1 MDSEGPVTSM
11 NQFRVFR
18 RCGEIFSEFK
28 YPQSSDTFVAV
39 SLDVDLALELL
50 ILGLLLW
57 LIYTRSR
64 EEDVADA
71 VDEPDYVGRFKELG
85 ADALLEVIE
94 KRKATVE
101 EVVLEDLPLDEIKA
115 LNEDILAKFD
125 ELETL
130 KTELTTDNEKTRD
143 TTRGLSRAM
152 SAGIGERGRWGES
165 TFEAILKM
173 SGLVENVNYFDNLVL
188 TKSKTGPKARP
199 DFVVKIT
206 DGSAV
211 AVDAKGLVGPLVK
224 MYDDA
229 MELDDP
235 KNRDA
240 AFKDI
245 ADNIWGA
252 VKGIS
257 DRDYPTCLREHFGHQ
272 GPSFTIVFIPASH
285 VLEMAYKNDKGHDVG
300 GRKKVPLQEAAYL
313 RGVLLASPT
322 MVMALLSMIRDE
334 WAAYQVDQKTEE
346 IKDLAAEMYERH
358 ILFGDRLAG
367 IGKGLKD
374 ANKKYADAVTTYQG
388 RRGIRNTGQKMIDY
402 GIKATAG
409 GKELPDLLDM
419 PDSAKVPDVED
430 LPPIPSEDE

>member
-1 MDSEGPVTSM
+1 MEV
-11 NQFRVFR
+11 
-18 RCGEIFSEFK
+18 E
-28 YPQSSDTFVAV
+28 
-39 SLDVDLALELL
+39 LALELL

-57 LIYTRSR
+57 LVYTRSR
-64 EEDVADA
+64 EEEVEDV
-71 VDEPDYVGRFKELG
+71 VDDPDYVGRFKELG

-101 EVVLEDLPLDEIKA
+101 EVVLEDLPLDEIRS
-115 LNEDILAKFD
+115 LNEEILEKFG

-130 KTELTTDNEKTRD
+130 KAELTADNEKTRD

-173 SGLVENVNYFDNLVL
+173 SGLVEDVNYYDNLVL
-188 TKSKTGPKARP
+188 TKSTTNPKARP
-199 DFVVKIT
+199 DFVVQIT
-206 DGSAV
+206 DGSTV
-211 AVDAKGLVGPLVK
+211 AVDAKGLLGPLVK

-257 DRDYPTCLREHFGHQ
+257 DRDYPTCLKEHFGHQ

-285 VLEMAYKNDKGHDVG
+285 VLEMAYKNDKGHAVES
-300 GRKKVPLQEAAYL
+300 RKKVPLQEAAYL
-313 RGVLLASPT
+313 KGVLLASPT

-334 WAAYQVDQKTEE
+334 WAAYQVDRKTEE
-346 IKDLAAEMYERH
+346 IKALTVEMYERH
-358 ILFGDRLAG
+358 ILFGNRLAG
-367 IGKGLKD
+367 VGKGLKD
-374 ANKKYADAVTTYQG
+374 ANQKYADAVTTFQG
-388 RRGIRNTGQKMIDY
+388 KQGIKNTGQKMIDY
-402 GIKATAG
+402 GIKASAG
-409 GKELPDLLDM
+409 GKELKELPDISDFAN
-419 PDSAKVPDVED
+419 PDDVED
-430 LPPIPSEDE
+430 LTELPSEDG

>member
-1 MDSEGPVTSM
+1 VEV
-11 NQFRVFR
+11 
-18 RCGEIFSEFK
+18 E
-28 YPQSSDTFVAV
+28 
-39 SLDVDLALELL
+39 LALELL

-57 LIYTRSR
+57 LVYTRSR
-64 EEDVADA
+64 EEEVEDV
-71 VDEPDYVGRFKELG
+71 VDDPDYVERFKELAPG
-85 ADALLEVIE
+85 ALFEVLKLNKSE
-94 KRKATVE
+94 VE
-101 EVVLEDLPLDEIKA
+101 EVVLADLPLEEIK
-115 LNEDILAKFD
+115 ILSTEILEKFG
-125 ELETL
+125 ELEAL
-130 KTELTTDNEKTRD
+130 KTELTADNEKTRD

-173 SGLVENVNYFDNLVL
+173 SGLVEDVNYYDNLVL
-188 TKSKTGPKARP
+188 TKSTTNPKARP
-199 DFVVKIT
+199 DFVIQIT

-257 DRDYPTCLREHFGHQ
+257 DRDYPTCLKEHFGHQ

-285 VLEMAYKNDKGHDVG
+285 VLEMAYKNDKGHHVRS
-300 GRKKVPLQEAAYL
+300 RKKVPLQEAAYL
-313 RGVLLASPT
+313 KGVLLASPT

-334 WAAYQVDQKTEE
+334 WTAYQVDQKTEE
-346 IKDLAAEMYERH
+346 IKALAVDMYEKH

-374 ANKKYADAVTTYQG
+374 ANQKYVDAVTTYQG
-388 RRGIRNTGQKMIDY
+388 KQGIKNTGQKMIDY
-402 GIKATAG
+402 GIKAAAG
-409 GKELPDLLDM
+409 GKELKELPDISNLTN
-419 PDSAKVPDVED
+419 PDDVED

>member
-1 MDSEGPVTSM
+1 MEV
-11 NQFRVFR
+11 
-18 RCGEIFSEFK
+18 E
-28 YPQSSDTFVAV
+28 
-39 SLDVDLALELL
+39 LALELL

-57 LIYTRSR
+57 LVYTRSR
-64 EEDVADA
+64 EEDVEDV
-71 VDEPDYVGRFKELG
+71 VDDPDYVERFKELAPG
-85 ADALLEVIE
+85 ALFEVLKLNKSE
-94 KRKATVE
+94 VE
-101 EVVLEDLPLDEIKA
+101 EVVLADLPLEEIK
-115 LNEDILAKFD
+115 ILSTEILEKFG
-125 ELETL
+125 ELEAL
-130 KTELTTDNEKTRD
+130 KTELTADNEKTRD

-173 SGLVENVNYFDNLVL
+173 SGLVEDVNYYDNLVL
-188 TKSKTGPKARP
+188 TKSTTNPKARP
-199 DFVVKIT
+199 DFVIQIT

-257 DRDYPTCLREHFGHQ
+257 DRDYPTCLKEHFGHQ

-285 VLEMAYKNDKGHDVG
+285 VLEMAYKNDKGHHVRS
-300 GRKKVPLQEAAYL
+300 RKKVPLQEAAYL
-313 RGVLLASPT
+313 KGVLLASPT

-334 WAAYQVDQKTEE
+334 WTAYQVDQKTEE
-346 IKDLAAEMYERH
+346 IKALAVDMYEKH

-374 ANKKYADAVTTYQG
+374 ANQKYVDAVTTYQG
-388 RRGIRNTGQKMIDY
+388 KQGIKNTGQKMIDY
-402 GIKATAG
+402 GIKAAAG
-409 GKELPDLLDM
+409 GKELKELPDISNLTN
-419 PDSAKVPDVED
+419 PDDVED

>member
-1 MDSEGPVTSM
+1 MKYS
-11 NQFRVFR
+11 QFHD
-18 RCGEIFSEFK
+18 II
-28 YPQSSDTFVAV
+28 VAV
-39 SLDVDLALELL
+39 PVEVELALELL

-57 LIYTRSR
+57 LVYTRSR
-64 EEDVADA
+64 EEEVEDV
-71 VDEPDYVGRFKELG
+71 VDDPDYVERFKELAPG
-85 ADALLEVIE
+85 ALFEVLKLNKSE
-94 KRKATVE
+94 VE
-101 EVVLEDLPLDEIKA
+101 EVVLADLPLEEIK
-115 LNEDILAKFD
+115 ILSTEILEKFG
-125 ELETL
+125 ELEAL
-130 KTELTTDNEKTRD
+130 KTELTADNEKTRD

-173 SGLVENVNYFDNLVL
+173 SGLVEDVNYYDNLVL
-188 TKSKTGPKARP
+188 TKSTTNPKARP
-199 DFVVKIT
+199 DFVIQIT

-257 DRDYPTCLREHFGHQ
+257 DRDYPTCLKEHFGHQ

-285 VLEMAYKNDKGHDVG
+285 VLEMAYKNDKGHHVRS
-300 GRKKVPLQEAAYL
+300 RKKVPLQEAAYL
-313 RGVLLASPT
+313 KGVLLASPT

-334 WAAYQVDQKTEE
+334 WTAYQVDQKTEE
-346 IKDLAAEMYERH
+346 IKALAVDMYEKH

-374 ANKKYADAVTTYQG
+374 ANQKYVDAVTTYQG
-388 RRGIRNTGQKMIDY
+388 KQGIKNTGQKMIDY
-402 GIKATAG
+402 GIKAAAG
-409 GKELPDLLDM
+409 GKELKELPDISNLTN
-419 PDSAKVPDVED
+419 PDDVED

>member
-1 MDSEGPVTSM
+1 MAVPVE
-11 NQFRVFR
+11 V
-18 RCGEIFSEFK
+18 E
-28 YPQSSDTFVAV
+28 
-39 SLDVDLALELL
+39 LALELL

-57 LIYTRSR
+57 LVYTRSK
-64 EEDVADA
+64 EEEVEDV
-71 VDEPDYVGRFKELG
+71 VDDPDYVARFKELG

-101 EVVLEDLPLDEIKA
+101 EVVLEDLPLDEIRS
-115 LNEDILAKFD
+115 LNEDILEKFD

-130 KTELTTDNEKTRD
+130 KAELTADNEKTRD

-173 SGLVENVNYFDNLVL
+173 SGLVEDVNYYDNLVL
-188 TKSKTGPKARP
+188 TKSTTNPKARP
-199 DFVVKIT
+199 DFVVQIT
-206 DGSAV
+206 DGSTV
-211 AVDAKGLVGPLVK
+211 AVDAKGLLGPLVK

-257 DRDYPTCLREHFGHQ
+257 DRDYPTCLKEHFGHQ

-285 VLEMAYKNDKGHDVG
+285 VLEMAYKNDKGHAVES
-300 GRKKVPLQEAAYL
+300 RKKVPLQEAAYL
-313 RGVLLASPT
+313 KGVLLASPT

-334 WAAYQVDQKTEE
+334 WAAYQVDRKTEE
-346 IKDLAAEMYERH
+346 IKALTVEMYERH
-358 ILFGDRLAG
+358 ILFGNRLAG
-367 IGKGLKD
+367 VGKGLKD
-374 ANKKYADAVTTYQG
+374 ANQKYADAVTTFQG
-388 RRGIRNTGQKMIDY
+388 KQGIKNTGQKMIDY
-402 GIKATAG
+402 GIKASAG
-409 GKELPDLLDM
+409 GKELKELPDISDFAN
-419 PDSAKVPDVED
+419 PDDVED
-430 LPPIPSEDE
+430 LTELPSEDG

>member
-1 MDSEGPVTSM
+1 MEV
-11 NQFRVFR
+11 
-18 RCGEIFSEFK
+18 E
-28 YPQSSDTFVAV
+28 
-39 SLDVDLALELL
+39 LALELL

-57 LIYTRSR
+57 LVYTRPR
-64 EEDVADA
+64 EEDVEDV
-71 VDEPDYVGRFKELG
+71 VDDPDYVERFKELAPG
-85 ADALLEVIE
+85 ALFEVLKLNKSE
-94 KRKATVE
+94 VE
-101 EVVLEDLPLDEIKA
+101 EVVLADLPLEEIK
-115 LNEDILAKFD
+115 ILSTEILEKFG
-125 ELETL
+125 ELEAL
-130 KTELTTDNEKTRD
+130 KTELTADNEKTRD

-173 SGLVENVNYFDNLVL
+173 SGLVEDVNYYDNLVL
-188 TKSKTGPKARP
+188 TKSTTNPKARP
-199 DFVVKIT
+199 DFVIQIT

-257 DRDYPTCLREHFGHQ
+257 DRDYPTCLKEHFGHQ

-285 VLEMAYKNDKGHDVG
+285 VLEMAYKNDKGHHVRS
-300 GRKKVPLQEAAYL
+300 RKKVPLQEAAYL
-313 RGVLLASPT
+313 KGVLLASPT

-334 WAAYQVDQKTEE
+334 WTAYQVDQKTEE
-346 IKDLAAEMYERH
+346 IKALAVDMYEKH

-374 ANKKYADAVTTYQG
+374 ANQKYVDAVTTYQG
-388 RRGIRNTGQKMIDY
+388 KQGIKNTGQKMIDY
-402 GIKATAG
+402 GIKAAAG
-409 GKELPDLLDM
+409 GKELKELPDISNLTN
-419 PDSAKVPDVED
+419 PDDVED

>member
-1 MDSEGPVTSM
+1 VEV
-11 NQFRVFR
+11 
-18 RCGEIFSEFK
+18 E
-28 YPQSSDTFVAV
+28 
-39 SLDVDLALELL
+39 LALELL

-57 LIYTRSR
+57 LVYTRSR
-64 EEDVADA
+64 EEDVEDV
-71 VDEPDYVGRFKELG
+71 VDDPDYVERFKELAPG
-85 ADALLEVIE
+85 ALFEVLKLNKSE
-94 KRKATVE
+94 VE
-101 EVVLEDLPLDEIKA
+101 EVVLADLPLEEIK
-115 LNEDILAKFD
+115 ILSTEILEKFG
-125 ELETL
+125 ELEAL
-130 KTELTTDNEKTRD
+130 KTELTADNEKTRD

-173 SGLVENVNYFDNLVL
+173 SGLVEDVNYYDNLVL
-188 TKSKTGPKARP
+188 TKSTTNPKARP
-199 DFVVKIT
+199 DFVIQIT

-257 DRDYPTCLREHFGHQ
+257 DRDYPTCLKEHFGHQ

-285 VLEMAYKNDKGHDVG
+285 VLEMAYKNDKGHHVRS
-300 GRKKVPLQEAAYL
+300 RKKVPLQEAAYL
-313 RGVLLASPT
+313 KGVLLASPT

-334 WAAYQVDQKTEE
+334 WTAYQVDQKTEE
-346 IKDLAAEMYERH
+346 IKALAVDMYEKH

-374 ANKKYADAVTTYQG
+374 ANQKYVDAVTTYQG
-388 RRGIRNTGQKMIDY
+388 KQGIKNTGQKMIDY
-402 GIKATAG
+402 GIKAAAG
-409 GKELPDLLDM
+409 GKELKELPDISNLTN
-419 PDSAKVPDVED
+419 PDDVED

>member
-1 MDSEGPVTSM
+1 MEV
-11 NQFRVFR
+11 
-18 RCGEIFSEFK
+18 E
-28 YPQSSDTFVAV
+28 
-39 SLDVDLALELL
+39 LALELL

-57 LIYTRSR
+57 LVYTRSR
-64 EEDVADA
+64 EEEVEDV
-71 VDEPDYVGRFKELG
+71 VDDPDYIARFKELG

-94 KRKATVE
+94 KRKTTVE
-101 EVVLEDLPLDEIKA
+101 EVVLEDLPLDEIRS
-115 LNEDILAKFD
+115 LNEDILEKFG

-130 KTELTTDNEKTRD
+130 KAELTADNEKTRD

-173 SGLVENVNYFDNLVL
+173 SGLVEDVNYYDNLVL
-188 TKSKTGPKARP
+188 TKSTTNPKARP
-199 DFVVKIT
+199 DFVVQIT
-206 DGSAV
+206 DGSTV
-211 AVDAKGLVGPLVK
+211 AVDAKGLLGPLVK

-257 DRDYPTCLREHFGHQ
+257 DRDYPTCLKEHFGHQ

-285 VLEMAYKNDKGHDVG
+285 VLEMAYKNDKGHAVES
-300 GRKKVPLQEAAYL
+300 RKKVPLQEAAYL
-313 RGVLLASPT
+313 KGVLLASPT

-334 WAAYQVDQKTEE
+334 WAAYQVDRKTEE
-346 IKDLAAEMYERH
+346 IKALTVEMYERH
-358 ILFGDRLAG
+358 ILFGNRLAG
-367 IGKGLKD
+367 VGKGLKD
-374 ANKKYADAVTTYQG
+374 ANQKYADAVTTFQG
-388 RRGIRNTGQKMIDY
+388 KQGIKNTGQKMIDY
-402 GIKATAG
+402 GIKASAG
-409 GKELPDLLDM
+409 GKELKELPDISDFAN
-419 PDSAKVPDVED
+419 PDDVED
-430 LPPIPSEDE
+430 LTELPSEDG

>member
-1 MDSEGPVTSM
+1 MEV
-11 NQFRVFR
+11 
-18 RCGEIFSEFK
+18 E
-28 YPQSSDTFVAV
+28 
-39 SLDVDLALELL
+39 LALELL

-57 LIYTRSR
+57 LVYTRSK
-64 EEDVADA
+64 EEEVEDV
-71 VDEPDYVGRFKELG
+71 VDDPDYVARFKELG

-94 KRKATVE
+94 KRKTTVE
-101 EVVLEDLPLDEIKA
+101 EVVLEDLPLDEIRS
-115 LNEDILAKFD
+115 LNEDILEKFG

-130 KTELTTDNEKTRD
+130 KADLTADNEKTRD

-173 SGLVENVNYFDNLVL
+173 SGLVEDVNYYDNLVL
-188 TKSKTGPKARP
+188 TKSTTNPKARP
-199 DFVVKIT
+199 DFVVQIT
-206 DGSAV
+206 DGSTV
-211 AVDAKGLVGPLVK
+211 AVDAKGLLGPLVK

-257 DRDYPTCLREHFGHQ
+257 DRDYPTCLKEHFGHQ

-285 VLEMAYKNDKGHDVG
+285 VLEMAYKNDKGHAVES
-300 GRKKVPLQEAAYL
+300 RKKVPLQEAAYL
-313 RGVLLASPT
+313 KGVLLASPT

-334 WAAYQVDQKTEE
+334 WAAYQVDRKTEE
-346 IKDLAAEMYERH
+346 IKALTVEMYERH
-358 ILFGDRLAG
+358 ILFGNRLAG
-367 IGKGLKD
+367 VGKGLRD
-374 ANKKYADAVTTYQG
+374 ANQKYADAVTTFQG
-388 RRGIRNTGQKMIDY
+388 KQGIKNTGQKMIEY
-402 GIKATAG
+402 GIKASAG
-409 GKELPDLLDM
+409 GKELKELPDISDFAN
-419 PDSAKVPDVED
+419 PDDVED
-430 LPPIPSEDE
+430 LTELPSEDG

>member
-1 MDSEGPVTSM
+1 VEV
-11 NQFRVFR
+11 
-18 RCGEIFSEFK
+18 E
-28 YPQSSDTFVAV
+28 
-39 SLDVDLALELL
+39 LALELL

-57 LIYTRSR
+57 LVYTRSK
-64 EEDVADA
+64 EEEVEDV
-71 VDEPDYVGRFKELG
+71 VDDPDYVARFKELG

-101 EVVLEDLPLDEIKA
+101 EVVLEDLPLDEIRS
-115 LNEDILAKFD
+115 LNEDILEKFG

-130 KTELTTDNEKTRD
+130 KADLTADNEKTRD

-173 SGLVENVNYFDNLVL
+173 SGLVEDVNYYDNLVL
-188 TKSKTGPKARP
+188 TKSTTNPKARP
-199 DFVVKIT
+199 DFVVQIT
-206 DGSAV
+206 DGSTV
-211 AVDAKGLVGPLVK
+211 AVDAKGLLGPLVK

-257 DRDYPTCLREHFGHQ
+257 DRDYPTCLKEHFGHQ

-285 VLEMAYKNDKGHDVG
+285 VLEMAYKNDKGHAVES
-300 GRKKVPLQEAAYL
+300 RKKVPLQEAAYL
-313 RGVLLASPT
+313 KGVLLASPT

-334 WAAYQVDQKTEE
+334 WAAYQVDRKTEE
-346 IKDLAAEMYERH
+346 IKALTVEMYERH
-358 ILFGDRLAG
+358 ILFGNRLAG
-367 IGKGLKD
+367 VGKGLKD
-374 ANKKYADAVTTYQG
+374 ANQKYADAVTTFQG
-388 RRGIRNTGQKMIDY
+388 KQGIKNTGQKMIDY
-402 GIKATAG
+402 GIKASAG
-409 GKELPDLLDM
+409 GKELKELPDISDFAN
-419 PDSAKVPDVED
+419 PDDVED
-430 LPPIPSEDE
+430 LTELPSEDG

>member
-1 MDSEGPVTSM
+1 
-11 NQFRVFR
+11 
-18 RCGEIFSEFK
+18 
-28 YPQSSDTFVAV
+28 VAV
-39 SLDVDLALELL
+39 PVEVELALELL

-57 LIYTRSR
+57 LVYTRSK
-64 EEDVADA
+64 EEEVEDV
-71 VDEPDYVGRFKELG
+71 VDDPDYVARFKELG

-101 EVVLEDLPLDEIKA
+101 EVVLEDLPLDEIRS
-115 LNEDILAKFD
+115 LNEDILEKFG

-130 KTELTTDNEKTRD
+130 KADLTADNEKTRD

-173 SGLVENVNYFDNLVL
+173 SGLVEDVNYYDNLVL
-188 TKSKTGPKARP
+188 TKSTTNPKARP
-199 DFVVKIT
+199 DFVVQIT
-206 DGSAV
+206 DGSTV
-211 AVDAKGLVGPLVK
+211 AVDAKGLLGPLVK

-257 DRDYPTCLREHFGHQ
+257 DRDYPTCLKEHFGHQ

-285 VLEMAYKNDKGHDVG
+285 VLEMAYKNDKGHAVES
-300 GRKKVPLQEAAYL
+300 RKKVPLQEAAYL
-313 RGVLLASPT
+313 KGVLLASPT

-334 WAAYQVDQKTEE
+334 WAAYQVDRKTEE
-346 IKDLAAEMYERH
+346 IKALTVEMYERH
-358 ILFGDRLAG
+358 ILFGNRLAG
-367 IGKGLKD
+367 VGKGLKD
-374 ANKKYADAVTTYQG
+374 ANQKYADAVTTFQG
-388 RRGIRNTGQKMIDY
+388 KQGIKNTGQKMIDY
-402 GIKATAG
+402 GIKASAG
-409 GKELPDLLDM
+409 GKELKELPDISDFAN
-419 PDSAKVPDVED
+419 PDDVED
-430 LPPIPSEDE
+430 LTELPSEDG